1 MMTIFV
7 VAMAFGR
14 LAALDQKHKPIA
26 EQDSRH
32 FRLD

>member
-1 MMTIFV
+1 MTIFV

-26 EQDSRH
+26 EKTLATFASIN
-32 FRLD
+32 